1 MWVNIYFLDKSK
13 RNQSTF
19 NWDLGKKY
27 LMIHNFIF
35 LSSDTSA
42 VPLNK
47 YPKAFL
53 KAVDSN
59 GKKVNLNKYLKV
71 TFKEI
76 LKPEII

>member
-1 MWVNIYFLDKSK
+1 MRVNINFLDQSK

-19 NWDLGKKY
+19 NWDPGKNQF
-27 LMIHNFIF
+27 IIIIFIF
-35 LSSDTSA
+35 LFSETSA
-42 VPLNK
+42 VPLKK

-71 TFKEI
+71 I
-76 LKPEII
+76 LKNI

>member
-1 MWVNIYFLDKSK
+1 MWGNIYFLDQSK
-13 RNQSTF
+13 RNQSTC
-19 NWDLGKKY
+19 NWDPGKNY
-27 LMIHNFIF
+27 LMIRTFIF

-42 VPLNK
+42 VPVKK

-59 GKKVNLNKYLKV
+59 GKKVSLNKYLKV